1 MLKSDQAAGVFALT
15 VIIVKTTITQ
25 INETATLALTL
36 LSIIWVGYKLA
47 NEIITRRKLKQK
59 E

>member
-47 NEIITRRKLKQK
+47 NEIIKRKKLKEK

>member
-47 NEIITRRKLKQK
+47 NEIIKRRKLKEK

>member
-47 NEIITRRKLKQK
+47 NEIITRRKLKEK